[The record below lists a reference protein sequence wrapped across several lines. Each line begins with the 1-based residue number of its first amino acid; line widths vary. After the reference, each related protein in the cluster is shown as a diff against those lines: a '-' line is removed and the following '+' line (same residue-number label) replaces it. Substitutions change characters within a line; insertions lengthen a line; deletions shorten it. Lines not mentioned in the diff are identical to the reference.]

1 MTIPTRLPRG
11 TSSPVRVGVLLAAIL
26 ATAAAWHAGAA
37 TTVAPAAPATGS
49 TPTTKTTTSRPA
61 APDFRL
67 VDLDGKPVQLSKL
80 RGKVVL
86 VDFWATWCGP
96 CRMEIPHLKKLH
108 ERYAAKGLVIL
119 GLSVDHQGVEGV
131 REFVRRQGIPWT
143 TLMADED
150 VLADYGVVHSIPTA
164 FIIDR
169 QGRIAARFV
178 GYKTEDEL
186 RAAVSPLL

>member
-150 VLADYGVVHSIPTA
+150 VLADYGDVHSIPTA